1 MPTNISEALALK
13 RTALDQANAH
23 TTILLVSLIMAL
35 IVLILLFEVDG
46 LAQAVELMG
55 EIEF

>member
-1 MPTNISEALALK
+1 MPTSVSEAVARK
-13 RTALDQANAH
+13 RMALDQANAH
-23 TTILLVSLIMAL
+23 TTILLVSFIMAL